1 MNNIGRL
8 PKRHAQLCAAIT
20 PCGTAPSPGRRE
32 RRNSLDPMSE
42 NFERVFRTAYAAGT
56 RAAAAVTPPLM
67 MVTDPD
73 RLHLPVGPDCVSGLW
88 FVPEGPAGMAMIVLQ
103 PATCRFARWLLKEG
117 YAQRLPGRSGAVVFA
132 DGDGESQSLHR
143 AAAWAMAVVSV
154 IEVQNLG
161 VRAEIVL
168 RYG

>member
-1 MNNIGRL
+1 
-8 PKRHAQLCAAIT
+8 
-20 PCGTAPSPGRRE
+20 
-32 RRNSLDPMSE
+32 MSE
-42 NFERVFRTAYAAGT
+42 HFERLFRTACAAGA

-67 MVTDPD
+67 IVTDPD
-73 RLHLPVGPDCVSGLW
+73 RLHLPAGPDRVPGLW

-117 YAQRLPGRSGAVVFA
+117 YAQRLSGRSGAVVFA
-132 DGDGESQSLHR
+132 DDEGQSLHR
-143 AAAWAMAVVSV
+143 AAAWAMAFVLV

-161 VRAEIVL
+161 VHAEIVL